1 MYGGFALRFSGV
13 TINSTY
19 GYAMS
24 ASGPPNVLPGVKG
37 IKVFLDKCIFAN
49 NRWGLRMATVACLR
63 YASLCSASTQ
73 TLVVK
78 NSLFLGG
85 NETRG
90 SGEVLRFGVNRY
102 YANLFR
108 PLINEAIML
117 LENVTFQGLNQ
128 CALHA
133 SVQKNVKAFI
143 YVKNCKFLNNSE
155 FVYRSA
161 IQIEF
166 YEEDLP
172 KCFKPQWN
180 NGTNLRRVKQLR

>member
-1 MYGGFALRFSGV
+1 MAYALSFRAFNLYGTGYLKLLNTTFLNNENAVFVYGGFALRFSGV

-73 TLVVK
+73 ILVVK

-85 NETRG
+85 KRDA
-90 SGEVLRFGVNRY
+90 R
-102 YANLFR
+102 
-108 PLINEAIML
+108 
-117 LENVTFQGLNQ
+117 
-128 CALHA
+128 
-133 SVQKNVKAFI
+133 
-143 YVKNCKFLNNSE
+143 
-155 FVYRSA
+155 
-161 IQIEF
+161 
-166 YEEDLP
+166 
-172 KCFKPQWN
+172 QW
-180 NGTNLRRVKQLR
+180 